1 MSNQSEQINELA
13 MALSK
18 AQGEIVGAKKDSQ
31 NPFFKSNYADLA
43 SVWDAIREPLS
54 KNGLAVV
61 QTMEAAVGEETLLHT
76 TLVHSSGQWIRGY
89 AAIKAKDASPQ
100 AQGSAITYARRYAL
114 AAIVGV
120 AQIDDDAN
128 AAQGRTAPVQ
138 RSTTYPQSVDT
149 SRTVTSAA
157 GIDFKEPAQA
167 PKANPFQKSLDKIGQ
182 NLTPSNIPRPKV

>member
-1 MSNQSEQINELA
+1 MSNKSENINELA
-13 MALSK
+13 AALSK
-18 AQGEIVGAKKDSQ
+18 AQGQIMGAKKDSQ

-54 KNGLAVV
+54 KNGLAVI

-76 TLVHSSGQWIRGY
+76 TLCHSSGQWIRGY
-89 AAIKAKDASPQ
+89 LAIKAKDTSPQ

-128 AAQGRTAPVQ
+128 AAQGHVQTPAFRPGTMNPIQSRPVVSKGPAPSPGQ
-138 RSTTYPQSVDT
+138 HHKAKPPWEDELP
-149 SRTVTSAA
+149 
-157 GIDFKEPAQA
+157 DFGNTENPA
-167 PKANPFQKSLDKIGQ
+167 DV
-182 NLTPSNIPRPKV
+182 PRKK